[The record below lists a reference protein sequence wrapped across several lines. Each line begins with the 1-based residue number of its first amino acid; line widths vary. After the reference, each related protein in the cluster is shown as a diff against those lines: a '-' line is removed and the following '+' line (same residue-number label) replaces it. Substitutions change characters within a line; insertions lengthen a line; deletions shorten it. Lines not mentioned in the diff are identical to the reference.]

1 MSFFI
6 AVVATFLSSYFFSM
20 GAGAILLL
28 IKPDSKNDSFLFAV
42 GSAVFCITAY
52 VMSLIL
58 RRHEIFLLLLFP
70 ALLGVVLVCI
80 GYTIIPFKDD
90 GICLRSVVMA
100 IVSLLGMCIPVWLAV
115 FLIRIM
121 FDMH

>member
-80 GYTIIPFKDD
+80 GYTIISFKDD

>member
-6 AVVATFLSSYFFSM
+6 AVVATFISSYFFSM
-20 GAGAILLL
+20 GVGVLLLL
-28 IKPDSKNDSFLFAV
+28 IKPDSKNDSFVFAV
-42 GSAVFCITAY
+42 GSVVFCITAY

-58 RRHEIFLLLLFP
+58 RRHEICLLLLFP

-80 GYTIIPFKDD
+80 VYTIIPFKDN
-90 GICLRSVVMA
+90 GLCLRSVVMA
-100 IVSLLGMCIPVWLAV
+100 IVSLIGMCIPVWLAV

>member
-6 AVVATFLSSYFFSM
+6 AVVVTFLSSYFFSM

-80 GYTIIPFKDD
+80 GYTIISFKDD

>member
-58 RRHEIFLLLLFP
+58 RRFEVSILLIFP
-70 ALLGVVLVCI
+70 ALLGVAMVCVV
-80 GYTIIPFKDD
+80 YTIVPFMDD
-90 GICLRSVVMA
+90 GLCLRSIVMA
-100 IVSLLGMCIPVWLAV
+100 ITSLLCIGMVVWFIV
-115 FLIRIM
+115 FLIRAM
-121 FDMH
+121 FNMY